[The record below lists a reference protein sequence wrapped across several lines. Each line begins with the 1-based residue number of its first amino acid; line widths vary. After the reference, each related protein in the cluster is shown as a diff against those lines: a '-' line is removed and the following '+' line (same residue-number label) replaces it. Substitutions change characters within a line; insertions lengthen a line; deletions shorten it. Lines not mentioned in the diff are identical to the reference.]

1 MESTFG
7 SILTALGTG
16 LPVLLVQLAVT
27 LALLVAGVAVYTRI
41 TPFDERRLVA
51 EGNAAGGLTLAG
63 SIVALA
69 IPLAATLATS
79 TFVLDILLW
88 GVVALILQLV
98 AFAVATLLIRDLRGQ
113 IESGNVASAAA
124 LVGVQLGVALI
135 NAAAMAG

>member
-27 LALLVAGVAVYTRI
+27 LALLAVGVAVYTRI

-63 SIVALA
+63 SIVAIA

-79 TFVLDILLW
+79 SFVLDIVLW
-88 GVVALILQLV
+88 GVVAVILQLV

>member
-135 NAAAMAG
+135 TAAAMAG

>member
-79 TFVLDILLW
+79 AFVLDILLW

-124 LVGVQLGVALI
+124 LVGVQLGVAVI
-135 NAAAMAG
+135 NAAAMVG

>member
-41 TPFDERRLVA
+41 PPFDERRLVA

-79 TFVLDILLW
+79 AFVLDILLW
-88 GVVALILQLV
+88 GVGALILQQV

>member
-41 TPFDERRLVA
+41 TPFNERQLVA
-51 EGNAAGGLTLAG
+51 DGNPAGGLTLAG

-79 TFVLDILLW
+79 TVILDIVLW
-88 GVVALILQLV
+88 GLVALILQLV
-98 AFAVATLLIRDLRGQ
+98 AFAAAALMIRDLRGQ
-113 IESGNVASAAA
+113 IEAGNMASATA
-124 LVGVQLGVALI
+124 LVGVQIGVAVI

>member
-79 TFVLDILLW
+79 TVVLDILLW

-113 IESGNVASAAA
+113 IESGNVASASA

>member
-16 LPVLLVQLAVT
+16 LPVLLVQLAT
-27 LALLVAGVAVYTRI
+27 ALALLVAGVAVYTRI

-79 TFVLDILLW
+79 AFVLDILLW

-124 LVGVQLGVALI
+124 LVGVQLGVAVI

>member
-16 LPVLLVQLAVT
+16 LPVLLGQLAVT
-27 LALLVAGVAVYTRI
+27 LALLVVGVAVYTRI
-41 TPFDERRLVA
+41 TPYDERRLVA
-51 EGNAAGGLTLAG
+51 DGNAAGGLTLAG

-79 TFVLDILLW
+79 TVILDIALW
-88 GVVALILQLV
+88 GLVALILQLV
-98 AFAVATLLIRDLRGQ
+98 AFAAATLLIRDLRGQ
-113 IESGNVASAAA
+113 IEAGNIASATA
-124 LVGVQLGVALI
+124 LVGIQIGVAVI

>member
-79 TFVLDILLW
+79 AFVLDILLW

-124 LVGVQLGVALI
+124 LVGVQLGVAVI

>member
-27 LALLVAGVAVYTRI
+27 LALLAVGVAVYTRI
-41 TPFDERRLVA
+41 TPFNERQLVA
-51 EGNAAGGLTLAG
+51 EGNPAGGLTLAG

-79 TFVLDILLW
+79 SVVLDILLW

-135 NAAAMAG
+135 NAAALAG

>member
-16 LPVLLVQLAVT
+16 LPVLLGQLAVT

-41 TPFDERRLVA
+41 TPYDERRLVSD
-51 EGNAAGGLTLAG
+51 GNAAGGLTLAG
-63 SIVALA
+63 AIVALA

-79 TFVLDILLW
+79 TVVLDIVLW
-88 GVVALILQLV
+88 GVVALIFQLV
-98 AFAVATLLIRDLRGQ
+98 AFAVATLLIPNLRGQ
-113 IESGNVASAAA
+113 IEAGNVASATA
-124 LVGVQLGVALI
+124 LVGVQIGVALI

>member
-27 LALLVAGVAVYTRI
+27 LALLAVGVAVYTRI
-41 TPFDERRLVA
+41 TPFNERRVVA

-79 TFVLDILLW
+79 AFLLDIVLW
-88 GVVALILQLV
+88 GVVAVILQLV

-113 IESGNVASAAA
+113 IESGNVASAAT

>member
-27 LALLVAGVAVYTRI
+27 LALLAVGVAVYTRI

-79 TFVLDILLW
+79 SVVLDIVLW

-124 LVGVQLGVALI
+124 LVGVQLGVAVI

>member
-16 LPVLLVQLAVT
+16 LPVLLVQLAT
-27 LALLVAGVAVYTRI
+27 ALALLVAGVAVYTRI

-79 TFVLDILLW
+79 AFVLDILLW

>member
-27 LALLVAGVAVYTRI
+27 LALLAVGVAVYTRI
-41 TPFDERRLVA
+41 TPFNERRLVA

-63 SIVALA
+63 SIVAIA

-79 TFVLDILLW
+79 SFVLDIVLW
-88 GVVALILQLV
+88 GVVAVILQLV

>member
-16 LPVLLVQLAVT
+16 LPVLLGQLAVT
-27 LALLVAGVAVYTRI
+27 LALLVAGVGVYTRI

-79 TFVLDILLW
+79 SVILDIVLW

-98 AFAVATLLIRDLRGQ
+98 AFAGATLLIRDLRGQ

-124 LVGVQLGVALI
+124 LVGVQLGVAVI

>member
-16 LPVLLVQLAVT
+16 LPVLLGQLAVT

-41 TPFDERRLVA
+41 TPYDERRLVA
-51 EGNAAGGLTLAG
+51 DGNPAGGLTLAG
-63 SIVALA
+63 AIVALA

-79 TFVLDILLW
+79 TVILDIVLW

-98 AFAVATLLIRDLRGQ
+98 AFAVASLLIPNLRGQ
-113 IESGNVASAAA
+113 IEAGNVASATA

>member
-27 LALLVAGVAVYTRI
+27 LALLAVGVAVYTRI
-41 TPFDERRLVA
+41 THFDERRLVA

-79 TFVLDILLW
+79 AFVLDILLW

>member
-27 LALLVAGVAVYTRI
+27 LALLAVGVAVYTRI

-63 SIVALA
+63 SIVAIA

-79 TFVLDILLW
+79 SVVLDIVLW
-88 GVVALILQLV
+88 GVVAVILQLV

>member
-79 TFVLDILLW
+79 AFVLDILLW

>member
-16 LPVLLVQLAVT
+16 LPVLLVQLAT
-27 LALLVAGVAVYTRI
+27 ALALLVAGVAVYTRI

-79 TFVLDILLW
+79 SFVLDILLW
-88 GVVALILQLV
+88 GVVAVILQLV

>member
-27 LALLVAGVAVYTRI
+27 LALLAVGVAVYTRI

-79 TFVLDILLW
+79 AYWLDILLW

-113 IESGNVASAAA
+113 IESGNVASATA
-124 LVGVQLGVALI
+124 LVGVQLGVAVI

>member
-69 IPLAATLATS
+69 IPLAATLATRAV
-79 TFVLDILLW
+79 VLDILLG

>member
-79 TFVLDILLW
+79 AYWLDILLW

-124 LVGVQLGVALI
+124 LVGVQLGVAVI

>member
-79 TFVLDILLW
+79 AFVLDILLW

-135 NAAAMAG
+135 NAAAMSG

>member
-79 TFVLDILLW
+79 AFVADILLW

>member
-16 LPVLLVQLAVT
+16 LPVLLGQLAVT
-27 LALLVAGVAVYTRI
+27 LALLVAGVGVYIRI

-79 TFVLDILLW
+79 TVVLDIVLW

-113 IESGNVASAAA
+113 IEAGNVASATA
-124 LVGVQLGVALI
+124 LVGIQLGVAVI

>member
-16 LPVLLVQLAVT
+16 LPVLLGQLAVT
-27 LALLVAGVAVYTRI
+27 LALLVVGVAVYTRI
-41 TPFDERRLVA
+41 TPYDERRLVA
-51 EGNAAGGLTLAG
+51 DGNAAGGLTLAG

-79 TFVLDILLW
+79 TVILDIVLW
-88 GVVALILQLV
+88 GLVALILQLV
-98 AFAVATLLIRDLRGQ
+98 AFAAATLLIRDLRGQ
-113 IESGNVASAAA
+113 IEAGNIASATA
-124 LVGVQLGVALI
+124 LVGIQIGVAVI